1 MCPHW
6 SAPVSEAHSIVILSS
21 IAILFHDTYR
31 GIKFLLS
38 PNTTLQWQKGNRV
51 PFSMNLL
58 IVSSSILMVLNVF
71 EPATRNKYWQL
82 MLSYL
87 EIHYF
92 VNCIAVVT
100 VFYIVIV
107 VLERLCNSCECL
119 LLSLIQMR
127 IGLLQLRKGKLTKV
141 RGPTGSVVVH
151 LQCTATAAEVLA
163 AAVEKLYYCNSDLEV
178 TTYKLLYPDGKLV
191 TFIPGG
197 SLEFTVQR
205 YKEFM
210 GKQYRE
216 LMLYLCTEED
226 YKSGLLLFW
235 QDKLTLN

>member
-1 MCPHW
+1 
-6 SAPVSEAHSIVILSS
+6 
-21 IAILFHDTYR
+21 
-31 GIKFLLS
+31 
-38 PNTTLQWQKGNRV
+38 
-51 PFSMNLL
+51 
-58 IVSSSILMVLNVF
+58 
-71 EPATRNKYWQL
+71 

-226 YKSGLLLFW
+226 YKSGLLLF
-235 QDKLTLN
+235 